1 MGDAMTD
8 TEKRRWL
15 RRYRQALRVE
25 DRLRDRI
32 RAVRSRTESTTQALQ
47 PVAGGGSRN
56 GSKQEKGTE
65 ILEAYQA
72 ELVAQL
78 EKSQRIRQEIE
89 AAINR
94 LKDPMQREVLQYLY
108 IDGLPVWKTAN
119 RMYIS
124 DRWVKSQHKKALAH
138 MEIVPLSS
146 PLYGVL

>member
-1 MGDAMTD
+1 MTD
-8 TEKRRWL
+8 IEKRRWL

-65 ILEAYQA
+65 ILEAYQV

-78 EKSQRIRQEIE
+78 ETSQRIRQEIE

-124 DRWVKSQHKKALAH
+124 DRWVKSQHQKALANL
-138 MEIVPLSS
+138 EIVPLSS
-146 PLYGVL
+146 PLHGVL

>member
-1 MGDAMTD
+1 MTD
-8 TEKRRWL
+8 IEKRRWL
-15 RRYRQALRVE
+15 RQYRQALRVE

-65 ILEAYQA
+65 ILEEYQA

-78 EKSQRIRQEIE
+78 ETSQRIRQEIE

-108 IDGLPVWKTAN
+108 IDGLQVWKTAN

-124 DRWVKSQHKKALAH
+124 DRWVKSQHQKALANL
-138 MEIVPLSS
+138 EIVPLSS
-146 PLYGVL
+146 PLHGVS